1 MEDEVIVDEIP
12 TETETDED
20 FFSDIDNEV
29 ITEDIDEGKEE
40 GSDGEE
46 NDESEVPSEDSKDDS
61 KSEEVDFKPLL
72 DALKGKIK
80 YNKEEVEVKSI
91 EDLIENY
98 QKGLNYDKKLQEL
111 ENLQNSRLEKY
122 AKEKADALGI
132 SVDEY
137 MNQVEAYE
145 KQQERQREADEL
157 EDLINAGTPESIA
170 KELIASRQQRKQI
183 QQELNDIKAER
194 EADKKE
200 KEKNKEYQDFL
211 NEFPDV
217 MPESIPKEV
226 FEDAENSSL
235 KEAYMKWK
243 LKELEKEISIS
254 KTNEK
259 NKKSSVGS
267 TTETGTTNEK
277 HERVQRGFQRWERYS
292 CFGRCLAS
300 DN

>member
-1 MEDEVIVDEIP
+1 MENEEIVESIP
-12 TETETDED
+12 TETMESDDD
-20 FFSDIDNEV
+20 FFADVDNDVISEEV
-29 ITEDIDEGKEE
+29 EDSE
-40 GSDGEE
+40 GEE
-46 NDESEVPSEDSKDDS
+46 TEEEKEPTEPQEEESKT
-61 KSEEVDFKPLL
+61 EEVDFKPLL

-80 YNKEEVEVKSI
+80 YNKEEVNVESI

-122 AKEKADALGI
+122 AKEKADAMGI
-132 SVDEY
+132 TVDEY
-137 MNQVEAYE
+137 MNQVEQYE

-194 EADKKE
+194 EADKRE
-200 KEKNKEYQDFL
+200 KEKNQEYQDFL
-211 NEFPDV
+211 KEFPDV
-217 MPESIPKEV
+217 KPDSIPKEV

-235 KEAYMKWK
+235 KESYMKWK
-243 LKELEKEISIS
+243 LKELEKQISIT
-254 KTNEK
+254 KTKEK
-259 NKKSSVGS
+259 NKESSVGS

-277 HERVQRGFQRWERYS
+277 HETDLFLEGFDE
-292 CFGRCLAS
+292 
-300 DN
+300 

>member
-1 MEDEVIVDEIP
+1 MNEMESITTEIS
-12 TETETDED
+12 EDED
-20 FFSDIDNEV
+20 FFSDVDNEV
-29 ITEDIDEGKEE
+29 INEQTEEEPVEEETKEDETP
-40 GSDGEE
+40 
-46 NDESEVPSEDSKDDS
+46 NQTPEDNSKT
-61 KSEEVDFKPLL
+61 EEVDFKPLL

-80 YNKEEVEVKSI
+80 YNKEEVNVDSI

-145 KQQERQREADEL
+145 KQQEKQREADEL

-200 KEKNKEYQDFL
+200 KERTKEYQDFL
-211 NEFPDV
+211 EEFPDV
-217 MPESIPKEV
+217 KPESIPKEV
-226 FEDAENSSL
+226 FEEAEDSSL

-267 TTETGTTNEK
+267 TTETGPTNEK
-277 HERVQRGFQRWERYS
+277 HEVDQFLEGFLNE
-292 CFGRCLAS
+292 
-300 DN
+300 

>member
-1 MEDEVIVDEIP
+1 MDEMESIP
-12 TETETDED
+12 TEISEDED
-20 FFSDIDNEV
+20 FFSDVDNEV
-29 ITEDIDEGKEE
+29 INEQTEEEPVEEETKEDETP
-40 GSDGEE
+40 
-46 NDESEVPSEDSKDDS
+46 NQTPEDNSKT
-61 KSEEVDFKPLL
+61 EVDFKPLL

-80 YNKEEVEVKSI
+80 YNKEEVNVESI

-132 SVDEY
+132 TVDEY

-170 KELIASRQQRKQI
+170 KELIASRQQRRQI

-194 EADKKE
+194 EADKRDKE
-200 KEKNKEYQDFL
+200 RTKEYQDFL
-211 NEFPDV
+211 EEFPDV
-217 MPESIPKEV
+217 KPESIPKEV
-226 FEDAENSSL
+226 FEDAESSSL

-267 TTETGTTNEK
+267 TTESGPTSEK
-277 HERVQRGFQRWERYS
+277 HDSDPFLEGFLNE
-292 CFGRCLAS
+292 
-300 DN
+300 

>member
-1 MEDEVIVDEIP
+1 MENEEIVESIP
-12 TETETDED
+12 TETMESDED
-20 FFSDIDNEV
+20 FFSKVDSEV
-29 ITEDIDEGKEE
+29 IAEDINEGEE
-40 GSDGEE
+40 ERSDGEE
-46 NDESEVPSEDSKDDS
+46 NDESEVPSEDSEDNS
-61 KSEEVDFKPLL
+61 KSEQEVDFKPLL

-80 YNKEEVEVKSI
+80 YNKEEVTPESL

-98 QKGLNYDKKLQEL
+98 QKGLNYDKKVQEL
-111 ENLQNSRLEKY
+111 DNLQNSRLERY

-194 EADKKE
+194 EADRKE

-211 NEFPDV
+211 KEFPDV
-217 MPESIPKEV
+217 NPESIPKEV
-226 FEDAENSSL
+226 FEEAEKSSL
-235 KEAYMKWK
+235 SNAYMKWK
-243 LKELEKEISIS
+243 LKDLEKQISIS

-259 NKKSSVGS
+259 NKQSSVGS
-267 TTETGTTNEK
+267 TTDTGTTNEK
-277 HERVQRGFQRWERYS
+277 HERDLFLEGFES
-292 CFGRCLAS
+292 
-300 DN
+300 

>member
-1 MEDEVIVDEIP
+1 MENEEIVESIP
-12 TETETDED
+12 TETMESDED
-20 FFSDIDNEV
+20 FFSEVDSEV
-29 ITEDIDEGKEE
+29 IAEDTDEGEKE

-46 NDESEVPSEDSKDDS
+46 NDESEVPSEDSEDNS
-61 KSEEVDFKPLL
+61 KSEQEVDFKPLL

-80 YNKEEVEVKSI
+80 YNKEEVNVESI

-111 ENLQNSRLEKY
+111 ENLQNSRLERY

-194 EADKKE
+194 EADRKE

-211 NEFPDV
+211 KEFPDV
-217 MPESIPKEV
+217 NPESIPKEV
-226 FEDAENSSL
+226 FEEAEKSSL
-235 KEAYMKWK
+235 SNAYMKWK
-243 LKELEKEISIS
+243 LKDLEKQISIS

-259 NKKSSVGS
+259 NKQSSVGS
-267 TTETGTTNEK
+267 TTDTGTTNEK
-277 HERVQRGFQRWERYS
+277 HEKDLFLEGFDE
-292 CFGRCLAS
+292 
-300 DN
+300 

>member
-1 MEDEVIVDEIP
+1 MDEEVVESIP
-12 TETETDED
+12 TETMESDED
-20 FFSDIDNEV
+20 FFSEVDSEV
-29 ITEDIDEGKEE
+29 IAEETNGEEDTNSEKEE
-40 GSDGEE
+40 TNEA
-46 NDESEVPSEDSKDDS
+46 EVPSEASEDNS
-61 KSEEVDFKPLL
+61 KSEQEVDFKPLL

-80 YNKEEVEVKSI
+80 YNKEEVNVESI

-111 ENLQNSRLEKY
+111 ENLQNSRLERY

-194 EADKKE
+194 EADRKE

-211 NEFPDV
+211 KEFPEV
-217 MPESIPKEV
+217 NPESIPKEV

-267 TTETGTTNEK
+267 TTDTGTTNEK
-277 HERVQRGFQRWERYS
+277 HEKDLFLEGFES
-292 CFGRCLAS
+292 
-300 DN
+300 

>member
-1 MEDEVIVDEIP
+1 MDEMESIP
-12 TETETDED
+12 TEISEDED
-20 FFSDIDNEV
+20 FFSDVDSEV
-29 ITEDIDEGKEE
+29 IAEQPEEEPVEEETKENETPNQDPED
-40 GSDGEE
+40 
-46 NDESEVPSEDSKDDS
+46 NSKT
-61 KSEEVDFKPLL
+61 EEVDFKPLL

-80 YNKEEVEVKSI
+80 YNKEEVNVESI

-200 KEKNKEYQDFL
+200 KERTKEYQDFL
-211 NEFPDV
+211 EEFPDV
-217 MPESIPKEV
+217 KPESIPKEV
-226 FEDAENSSL
+226 FEDAERSSL

-267 TTETGTTNEK
+267 TTESGPTNEK
-277 HERVQRGFQRWERYS
+277 HESDPFLEGFLNE
-292 CFGRCLAS
+292 
-300 DN
+300 